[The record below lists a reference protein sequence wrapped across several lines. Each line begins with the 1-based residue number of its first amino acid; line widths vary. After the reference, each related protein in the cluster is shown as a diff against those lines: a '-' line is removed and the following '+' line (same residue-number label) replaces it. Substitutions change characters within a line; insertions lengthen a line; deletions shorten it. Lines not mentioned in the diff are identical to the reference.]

1 MLRFFYRFLL
11 IFIVLFGASL
21 SEATAQSIAP
31 TMQTNYVAFPVTTL
45 EGQALTATGKL
56 QIPRGL
62 TMKAPAVLI
71 LHGSAG
77 VDSRGTLHATDLA
90 RAGFVTLE
98 LDLWGPR
105 GLTGGAGSRSAHP
118 SENLPDVYGAFSYLA
133 RLKQVDAK
141 RIGIMGFSW
150 GGVLALLTAQR
161 ELTARFLKD
170 GQHFAAHL
178 SFYPAVCWGLNRV
191 PGFEWRGLT
200 DAPVR
205 ILVGALDRYEADR
218 ESCPKMVERLPTED
232 RGLVTVRV
240 FDGAYHG
247 FDMLEAPLTYTDPY
261 INQGRGGEGY
271 SEANPKARLESRVDV
286 LHFFSK
292 LLHPLLLHRSN
303 PQLELRGASREQ

>member
-1 MLRFFYRFLL
+1 MSGL
-11 IFIVLFGASL
+11 IARVFIVLVALLGSFSF
-21 SEATAQSIAP
+21 AQSVAP
-31 TMQTNYVAFPVTTL
+31 TLQTNFIAFPVTTL
-45 EGQALTATGKL
+45 EGKTLTVTGKL

-62 TMKAPAVLI
+62 SGKAPAIVI

-105 GLTGGAGSRSAHP
+105 GLTGGSGSRSSHP
-118 SENLPDVYGAFSYLA
+118 SENLPDVYGAFSYLT
-133 RLKQVDAK
+133 RLPQVDAR

-150 GGVLALLTAQR
+150 GGVLALLTAQK

-191 PGFEWRGLT
+191 PGFEWRGFT
-200 DAPVR
+200 DAPIR
-205 ILVGALDRYEADR
+205 ILVGALDRYEADPQG
-218 ESCPKMVERLPTED
+218 CPKMLERLTPED
-232 RGLVTVRV
+232 RARVSVRV

-247 FDMLEAPLTYTDPY
+247 FNMLEAASTYPDPY
-261 INQGRGGEGY
+261 TNQGRGGEGY
-271 SEANPKARLESRVDV
+271 SESNPRARLESRVDV
-286 LHFFSK
+286 LRFFSR
-292 LLHPLLLHRSN
+292 LLVAPNLNLGFPVLPWSI
-303 PQLELRGASREQ
+303 